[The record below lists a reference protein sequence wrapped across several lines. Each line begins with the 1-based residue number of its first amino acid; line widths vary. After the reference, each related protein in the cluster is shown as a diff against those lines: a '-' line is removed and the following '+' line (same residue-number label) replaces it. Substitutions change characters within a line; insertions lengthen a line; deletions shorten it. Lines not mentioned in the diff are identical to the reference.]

1 MRKKGIIVTMLAL
14 LIILYAFSSFAS
26 DSFIAKQ
33 TVIPEA
39 EDLPLQEALKIAQE
53 LAGERRKASLDE
65 MTNDILKANLVE
77 WNGRERAWVITMF
90 EQVFQNP
97 LDISVAISSPS
108 GEVISIDE
116 TNIGYFKEIKERW
129 EKQLGKYSTWTLENK
144 ALFDRLY
151 TVHDD
156 HVVPDE
162 NMVTQ
167 DEATKIAL
175 RELPD
180 NIQNAEFEY
189 NLLYNASSYLE
200 KEKYIWIVTA
210 IKDGKKLFQVT
221 VSALDG
227 TVIDRIDLQK
237 GNG

>member
-116 TNIGYFKEIKERW
+116 TNIGYFKEIHRP
-129 EKQLGKYSTWTLENK
+129 
-144 ALFDRLY
+144 A
-151 TVHDD
+151 
-156 HVVPDE
+156 
-162 NMVTQ
+162 
-167 DEATKIAL
+167 A
-175 RELPD
+175 
-180 NIQNAEFEY
+180 
-189 NLLYNASSYLE
+189 
-200 KEKYIWIVTA
+200 
-210 IKDGKKLFQVT
+210 KL
-221 VSALDG
+221 
-227 TVIDRIDLQK
+227 
-237 GNG
+237 

>member
-1 MRKKGIIVTMLAL
+1 MSKG
-14 LIILYAFSSFAS
+14 
-26 DSFIAKQ
+26 
-33 TVIPEA
+33 
-39 EDLPLQEALKIAQE
+39 
-53 LAGERRKASLDE
+53 
-65 MTNDILKANLVE
+65 
-77 WNGRERAWVITMF
+77 
-90 EQVFQNP
+90 
-97 LDISVAISSPS
+97 
-108 GEVISIDE
+108 
-116 TNIGYFKEIKERW
+116 FKEIKERW

-189 NLLYNASSYLE
+189 NLLYNASAYLE